1 VNEIPIYG
9 RHLSRIT
16 RSQEL
21 EEAAARVQQE
31 VTAAF
36 EEAERVGNPGR
47 SPRFRSNVVIAR
59 WEIGWGRDGG
69 TA

>member
-1 VNEIPIYG
+1 VNEILIYG

-31 VTAAF
+31 VTAAL
-36 EEAERVGNPGR
+36 EEAERVGNPGTGGCEKIDLAGF
-47 SPRFRSNVVIAR
+47 SRFQF
-59 WEIGWGRDGG
+59 
-69 TA
+69 